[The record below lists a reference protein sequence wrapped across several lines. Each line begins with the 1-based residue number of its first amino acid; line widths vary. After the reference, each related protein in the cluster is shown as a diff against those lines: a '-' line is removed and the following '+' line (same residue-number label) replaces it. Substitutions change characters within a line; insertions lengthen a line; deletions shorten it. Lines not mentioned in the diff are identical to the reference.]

1 MKCLEYSM
9 HSTSSAGVI
18 IIYFHKWDNW
28 SSKGEKTKLYPHSP
42 FYHQIHCQ
50 GRTLPYIPIH
60 KASGLHSTKLLAFG
74 RLRKQVWEQGAGNTA
89 GHGPP
94 LSGHLPPY
102 PQDHLLGWSHHH
114 SWGALPHSKRTEAR
128 NSTWTARENTAS
140 RVPQHGHT
148 GIHLFSTCPILTAP
162 KEAFMFSE
170 DSFYQIIFL
179 VNGSNLLLL
188 AWLVILL
195 LLNIECFEYVATL
208 EVRVSFLCLL

>member
-1 MKCLEYSM
+1 MRRLSYIPTVHSTIKFIVKAAPSPTFPFTKHLGYTLQSSWPLDASGSRFGSKVLETQLDMDRLSLDTYPPA
-9 HSTSSAGVI
+9 HKTTSSAGATTTP
-18 IIYFHKWDNW
+18 
-28 SSKGEKTKLYPHSP
+28 GELSP
-42 FYHQIHCQ
+42 I
-50 GRTLPYIPIH
+50 
-60 KASGLHSTKLLAFG
+60 
-74 RLRKQVWEQGAGNTA
+74 LRGQRHVTPPEQ
-89 GHGPP
+89 
-94 LSGHLPPY
+94 
-102 PQDHLLGWSHHH
+102 Q
-114 SWGALPHSKRTEAR
+114 
-128 NSTWTARENTAS
+128 ENTAS

-179 VNGSNLLLL
+179 VNGRNLLLL